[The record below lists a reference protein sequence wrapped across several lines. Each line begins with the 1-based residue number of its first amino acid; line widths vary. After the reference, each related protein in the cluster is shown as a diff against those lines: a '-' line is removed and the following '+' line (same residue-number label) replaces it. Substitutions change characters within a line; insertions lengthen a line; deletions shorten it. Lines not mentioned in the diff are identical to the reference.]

1 MQVFLL
7 QIALRCISAFIADS
21 IIAASINKF
30 FLEMPLKL
38 FSLFI
43 IVKKYNRNLEKPE
56 SMKEL
61 TGPRKIRLTSNLVS
75 VIDIMM
81 SVPEKATDMPIG
93 SVLPWLVLFSVI
105 KWYASLLS
113 CESEIIM
120 FLQKKRNTDLIIKL
134 FVRHFAIV
142 IHTNIVW

>member
-1 MQVFLL
+1 
-7 QIALRCISAFIADS
+7 
-21 IIAASINKF
+21 
-30 FLEMPLKL
+30 MPLKL
-38 FSLFI
+38 FNLSI

-56 SMKEL
+56 SMKDL

-113 CESEIIM
+113 RKIKLIM
-120 FLQKKRNTDLIIKL
+120 CLQKKRNTDLIIKL

-142 IHTNIVW
+142 ILILFDSPLNSLRKCNFVICV